1 MMKTSDFDYTLPE
14 ALIAQHP
21 LDRRSA
27 SRLMLVNKENGEVT
41 HRHFYDIIDELNA
54 GDVLVLNT
62 TRVIPARLI
71 GEKVGGS
78 ATAEVLL
85 LKPSADK
92 KDRWEC
98 LVRPGKRLKAGAQIS
113 FGDGRLTAE
122 IVDMT
127 ASGRLVDFSYNGIFE
142 EVLAELGT
150 MPLPPYIHE
159 KLDNPD
165 RYQTVYAKQ
174 SGSAAA
180 PTAGLHMTQDLLTQI
195 REKGVE
201 ICEVLLH
208 VGLGTFQP
216 VKEEDALEHHMH
228 SEFYEVTPEAAACLN
243 RAKEEGRRIICL
255 GTTSVRTV
263 ESAAHEG
270 KVCAGSGWTDI
281 FIYPGYQF
289 QVTDALITN
298 FHLPKSTLLMLVSAL
313 AGREEILAAYHE
325 AVERKYRFFSFG
337 DAMFIR

>member
-14 ALIAQHP
+14 DLIAQHP

-85 LKPSADK
+85 LKSSADK

-122 IVDMT
+122 IVDIT
-127 ASGRLVDFSYNGIFE
+127 ESGRLVDFSYDGIFE

-243 RAKEEGRRIICL
+243 RAKEEGRRIICV